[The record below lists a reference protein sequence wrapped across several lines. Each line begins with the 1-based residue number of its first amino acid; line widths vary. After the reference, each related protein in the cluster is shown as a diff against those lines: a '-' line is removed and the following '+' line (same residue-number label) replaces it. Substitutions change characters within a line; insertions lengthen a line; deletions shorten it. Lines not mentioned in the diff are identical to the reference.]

1 MGWKKGSGIE
11 RKVNRGF
18 VFSRFRVVNRMSSV
32 SRKKEKKERER
43 EREGWRG
50 KEYEDTVE
58 GKTIEN
64 LSGHSSLY
72 REIIIRKLVFQDN
85 YSRNTISGREKY
97 IYIFPEEFY
106 SQNIIVRGIDL
117 EGGRSLGVL
126 PINVKL
132 IRMSCRSLNKINMA
146 AVNV

>member
-43 EREGWRG
+43 ERGMDLSKG

-97 IYIFPEEFY
+97 IYIY
-106 SQNIIVRGIDL
+106 ISRGILFSKYNRKGD
-117 EGGRSLGVL
+117 
-126 PINVKL
+126 
-132 IRMSCRSLNKINMA
+132 
-146 AVNV
+146 

>member
-43 EREGWRG
+43 GMDLRD
-50 KEYEDTVE
+50 KECEDTVE

-64 LSGHSSLY
+64 LSGHFSLY

-97 IYIFPEEFY
+97 IYIYFQRNF
-106 SQNIIVRGIDL
+106 IL
-117 EGGRSLGVL
+117 
-126 PINVKL
+126 
-132 IRMSCRSLNKINMA
+132 KI
-146 AVNV
+146 

>member
-1 MGWKKGSGIE
+1 MGG
-11 RKVNRGF
+11 
-18 VFSRFRVVNRMSSV
+18 
-32 SRKKEKKERER
+32 ERER

-64 LSGHSSLY
+64 LSGHFSLY

-97 IYIFPEEFY
+97 IYIYFQRNF
-106 SQNIIVRGIDL
+106 IL
-117 EGGRSLGVL
+117 
-126 PINVKL
+126 
-132 IRMSCRSLNKINMA
+132 KI
-146 AVNV
+146 